1 MNKKHCLTAALAVL
15 LAAPTTVATQ
25 TANAQTAQSAAK
37 ANAEQVIILNEDFSK
52 MTSGSENNP
61 DLSFNINTCT
71 GMPSNDIFYSCVNPD
86 YTHTPG
92 WGSYQVYPAGG
103 MIFFNN
109 TRADDYYAAHFNT
122 PVFDASAD
130 NGIYFVS
137 FRARLANNTPGY
149 VGLGYTTQDVSDP
162 EKPIYV
168 EYGNVGDMTNE
179 WKEFTLRFEQGK
191 PATRVILREEN
202 GVKVLLDD
210 FKVYY
215 EKTAVGSP
223 NVLRH
228 LYYTGTSFRPH
239 WNKVEGATKYYVN
252 VYKSDEEGTIGE
264 QVVTDLET
272 TDTICTVRGIV
283 PGVIYRYNV
292 TASDG
297 ENKSQPSRYVVLNE
311 LQSPTPNDVEIDAN
325 GSYTATWEEIPN
337 ALFYNYYV
345 YEDRIAEND
354 GEFALIDEDFNNVI
368 DANGSKMDWTPGNEP
383 KDLQSQ
389 LNGYPH
395 GTNMNGYFAE
405 RWAPLSAGY
414 VMVDGWF
421 YFYDVKQNVQDAET
435 GEDIKGYARLET
447 PVLNFSADSSVKL
460 KVSLWGD
467 YASDDQDKEHNYPEY
482 QVNAIAAMVA
492 FNPATGL
499 YEEVE
504 RKHFDLDKKA
514 WKDVECEFSKGYED
528 AKIVIY
534 ATDGPS
540 VLYIDNLKV
549 TQQLKKGDAFAT
561 CIDCQPGVM
570 GTTASV
576 QLPADYAK
584 KNIYQRVIAVN
595 KHKSLFLNRE
605 YNWYSGPSE
614 LQLIHEATST
624 AINDATADAAAV
636 EVARYAVDG
645 TQLAAPQKGVN
656 IVRMSDGTTRKVVVK

>member
-86 YTHTPG
+86 YTQTPG
-92 WGSYQVYPAGG
+92 WGSYMVYPAGG

-109 TRADDYYAAHFNT
+109 TQADDYYAAHFNT

-137 FRARLANNTPGY
+137 FRARLANNTPNY

-162 EKPIYV
+162 EKPIYA
-168 EYGNVGDMTNE
+168 EYGNVGGMTNE

-191 PATRVILREEN
+191 KATRVILREEN

-311 LQSPTPNDVEIDAN
+311 LQSPTPEDGELGDGGN
-325 GSYTATWEEIPN
+325 YTAKWDEIPN
-337 ALFYNYYV
+337 ALYYNYYV

-354 GEFALIDEDFNNVI
+354 GEFALIDEDFNNVS
-368 DANGSKMDWTPGNEP
+368 DANGSKMDWTAGNEP

-570 GTTASV
+570 GTTTSV

-645 TQLAAPQKGVN
+645 TQIAAPQKGVN

>member
-86 YTHTPG
+86 YTQTPG
-92 WGSYQVYPAGG
+92 WGSYMVYPAGG

-109 TRADDYYAAHFNT
+109 TQADDYYAAHFNT

-137 FRARLANNTPGY
+137 FRARLANNTPNY

-162 EKPIYV
+162 EKPIYA
-168 EYGNVGDMTNE
+168 EYGNVGGMTNE

-191 PATRVILREEN
+191 KATRVILREEN

-311 LQSPTPNDVEIDAN
+311 LQSPTPEDGELGDGGN
-325 GSYTATWEEIPN
+325 YTAKWDEIPN
-337 ALFYNYYV
+337 ALYYNYYV

-354 GEFALIDEDFNNVI
+354 GEFALIDEDFNNVS
-368 DANGSKMDWTPGNEP
+368 DANGSKMDWTAGNEP

-514 WKDVECEFSKGYED
+514 WKDVECEFSK
-528 AKIVIY
+528 
-534 ATDGPS
+534 
-540 VLYIDNLKV
+540 
-549 TQQLKKGDAFAT
+549 
-561 CIDCQPGVM
+561 DCNF
-570 GTTASV
+570 S
-576 QLPADYAK
+576 
-584 KNIYQRVIAVN
+584 
-595 KHKSLFLNRE
+595 S
-605 YNWYSGPSE
+605 
-614 LQLIHEATST
+614 
-624 AINDATADAAAV
+624 
-636 EVARYAVDG
+636 
-645 TQLAAPQKGVN
+645 
-656 IVRMSDGTTRKVVVK
+656 

>member
-25 TANAQTAQSAAK
+25 IANAQTAQSAAK

-86 YTHTPG
+86 YTQTPG

-137 FRARLANNTPGY
+137 FRARLANNTPNY

-168 EYGNVGDMTNE
+168 EYGNVGGMTNE

-191 PATRVILREEN
+191 QKTRVIFREEN
-202 GVKVLLDD
+202 GVKVLMDD

-228 LYYTGTSFRPH
+228 LFYTGTSFRPR

-252 VYKSDEEGTIGE
+252 VYKSDEEGNIGE

-297 ENKSQPSRYVVLNE
+297 TSKSQPSRYVVLNE

-325 GSYTATWEEIPN
+325 GNYTAKWDEIPN
-337 ALFYNYYV
+337 ALYYNYYV

-354 GEFALIDEDFNNVI
+354 GEFALIDEDFNNVS

-549 TQQLKKGDAFAT
+549 TQQLKKGEAFAT

-570 GTTASV
+570 GTTTSV

>member
-1 MNKKHCLTAALAVL
+1 MNKTHCLTAALAVL
-15 LAAPTTVATQ
+15 LAAPTAVATQ
-25 TANAQTAQSAAK
+25 TANAQTVQEAAK
-37 ANAEQVIILNEDFSK
+37 ANAQQMIILSEDFSK
-52 MTSGSENNP
+52 MTAGSENNP
-61 DLSFNINTCT
+61 DLSVNINSS
-71 GMPSNDIFYSCVNPD
+71 GENVNPD
-86 YTHTPG
+86 YTQTPG
-92 WGSYQVYPAGG
+92 WGAGYVYPAGG
-103 MIFFNN
+103 MICFQNPDPDERAAFF
-109 TRADDYYAAHFNT
+109 YT
-122 PVFDASAD
+122 PAFDASAE
-130 NGIYFVS
+130 NGIFFVS
-137 FRARLANNTPGY
+137 FYARLVENTPGY
-149 VGLGYTTQDVSDP
+149 KGLGYNTQDAANNNFL
-162 EKPIYV
+162 
-168 EYGNVGDMTNE
+168 EYGNVSGMTNE

-191 PATRVILREEN
+191 QKTRVIFREEY
-202 GVKVLLDD
+202 GVKVLLKD
-210 FKVYY
+210 FKVYH

-228 LYYTGTSFRPH
+228 LYYTGTSFRPR

-252 VYKSDEEGTIGE
+252 VYKSDEEGNIGE

-272 TDTICTVRGIV
+272 TDTICTVRNIV

-297 ENKSQPSRYVVLNE
+297 TNKSQPSRYVVLNE
-311 LQSPTPNDVEIDAN
+311 LQSPTVNDVEIGAD
-325 GSYTATWEEIPN
+325 GSYAATWDEIPN
-337 ALFYNYYV
+337 ALYYNYYV

-354 GEFALIDEDFNNVI
+354 GEFALIDEDFNNVS
-368 DANGSKMDWTPGNEP
+368 DASGSKSDWTPGNEP
-383 KDLQSQ
+383 KDLKFQ
-389 LNGYPH
+389 LNGFPN
-395 GTNMNGYFAE
+395 GTDMTGYFAE
-405 RWAPLSAGY
+405 RWVPLVGGY

-421 YFYDVKQNVQDAET
+421 YFYDVKQNVQDTET

-467 YASDDQDKEHNYPEY
+467 YASDDLDKEHNYPEY
-482 QVNAIAAMVA
+482 QVNAIAAIVA
-492 FNPATGL
+492 FNPETGL

-534 ATDGPS
+534 ATDGPG

-561 CIDCQPGVM
+561 CIKCQPGVI
-570 GTTASV
+570 GTTVDV

-584 KNIYQRVIAVN
+584 KNIYQRVVAVN

-614 LQLIHEATST
+614 LQLIHEATET
-624 AINDATADAAAV
+624 AINDAAADAVAV

>member
-37 ANAEQVIILNEDFSK
+37 ANAEQAIILNEDFSK

-109 TRADDYYAAHFNT
+109 TQADAYIAAHFNT

-149 VGLGYTTQDVSDP
+149 AGLGYTTQDVTDP
-162 EKPIYV
+162 EKPIYA
-168 EYGNVGDMTNE
+168 EYGNVKGMTNE

-191 PATRVILREEN
+191 PATRVIFREED

-215 EKTAVGSP
+215 EKTAVSSP

-228 LYYTGTSFRPH
+228 LFYTGTSFRPR

-252 VYKSDEEGTIGE
+252 VYKSDEEGNIGE
-264 QVVTDLET
+264 QVFTDLET

-311 LQSPTPNDVEIDAN
+311 LQSPTPEDGELGDGGN
-325 GSYTATWEEIPN
+325 YTAKWDEIPN
-337 ALFYNYYV
+337 ALYYNYYV

-354 GEFALIDEDFNNVI
+354 GEFALIDEDFNNVS

-460 KVSLWGD
+460 KASLWGD

-570 GTTASV
+570 GTTTSV

-624 AINDATADAAAV
+624 AINDATANAAAV

-645 TQLAAPQKGVN
+645 TQIAAPQKGVN

>member
-15 LAAPTTVATQ
+15 LAAPMTVATQ
-25 TANAQTAQSAAK
+25 NSNAQTAQSAAK

-86 YTHTPG
+86 YTQTPG
-92 WGSYQVYPAGG
+92 WGSYMVYPAGG

-109 TRADDYYAAHFNT
+109 TQADDYIAAHFNT

-149 VGLGYTTQDVSDP
+149 AGLGYTTQDVSDP
-162 EKPIYV
+162 EKPIYA
-168 EYGNVGDMTNE
+168 EYGNVKGMTSE

-191 PATRVILREEN
+191 AATRVILREEN

-311 LQSPTPNDVEIDAN
+311 LQSPTPEDGELGDGGN
-325 GSYTATWEEIPN
+325 YTAKWDEIPN
-337 ALFYNYYV
+337 ALYYNYYV

-354 GEFALIDEDFNNVI
+354 GEFALIDEDFNNVS

-460 KVSLWGD
+460 KASLWGD

-570 GTTASV
+570 GTTTSV

-645 TQLAAPQKGVN
+645 TQIAAPQKGVN
-656 IVRMSDGTTRKVVVK
+656 IIRMSDGTTRKVVVK

>member
-86 YTHTPG
+86 YTQTPG
-92 WGSYQVYPAGG
+92 WGSYMVYPAGG

-137 FRARLANNTPGY
+137 FRARLANNTPNY

-168 EYGNVGDMTNE
+168 EYGNVGGMTNE
-179 WKEFTLRFEQGK
+179 WKEFTLRFEKGK
-191 PATRVILREEN
+191 SATRVILREEN

-228 LYYTGTSFRPH
+228 LYYIGTSFRPR

-297 ENKSQPSRYVVLNE
+297 TSKSQPSRYVVLNE
-311 LQSPTPNDVEIDAN
+311 LQSPTPEDGELGDGGN
-325 GSYTATWEEIPN
+325 YTAKWDEIPN
-337 ALFYNYYV
+337 ALYYNYYV

-354 GEFALIDEDFNNVI
+354 GEFALIDEDFNNVT

-549 TQQLKKGDAFAT
+549 TQQLKKGEAFAT

-570 GTTASV
+570 GTTTSV

>member
-25 TANAQTAQSAAK
+25 IANAQTAQSAAK

-86 YTHTPG
+86 YTQTPG
-92 WGSYQVYPAGG
+92 WGSYMVYPAGG

-137 FRARLANNTPGY
+137 FRARLANNTPNY

-168 EYGNVGDMTNE
+168 EYGNVGGMTNE

-311 LQSPTPNDVEIDAN
+311 LQSPTPEDGELGDGGN
-325 GSYTATWEEIPN
+325 YTAKWDEIPN
-337 ALFYNYYV
+337 ALYYNYYV

-354 GEFALIDEDFNNVI
+354 GEFALIDEDFNNVT

-460 KVSLWGD
+460 KASLWGD

-624 AINDATADAAAV
+624 AINDATADATAV

-656 IVRMSDGTTRKVVVK
+656 IVRMSDGTARKVVVK